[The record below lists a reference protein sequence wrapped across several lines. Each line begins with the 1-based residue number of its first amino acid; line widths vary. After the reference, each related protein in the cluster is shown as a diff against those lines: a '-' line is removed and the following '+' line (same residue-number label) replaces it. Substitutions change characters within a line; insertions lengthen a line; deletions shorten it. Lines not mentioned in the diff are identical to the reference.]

1 MCARVRTVFIILI
14 LSAAYY
20 IPGRG
25 SFSHYPSDL
34 RDAVNSGSAFDKL
47 ANSAPAGEAPPPPAP
62 AYERSGG
69 NKSIAAARTGAAG
82 NCGPDITRPLSGF
95 LDRINATYHSW
106 PPSLREEN
114 CAALDVSTERAV
126 VTAWDI
132 QDLRPDLGY
141 PSVLSGSLPVAGN
154 CRMTLAVDGKCYRNE
169 EVNYIMWGAM
179 TRLCGKSLAWSKL
192 KIRAYLMYYYKYL
205 ARKGDSA
212 FPGEADNKIDW
223 AEAGYYEWPRNYKT
237 PPASRPECAPSR
249 LAPLGYDSA
258 FTAHWGKGDITP

>member
-1 MCARVRTVFIILI
+1 MCARVPAVFIFLI

-25 SFSHYPSDL
+25 NYVQHPSDL
-34 RDAVNSGSAFDKL
+34 RDAVNSGNALDEL
-47 ANSAPAGEAPPPPAP
+47 ANSAPGGEAPPPTSP
-62 AYERSGG
+62 AYKRSGG
-69 NKSIAAARTGAAG
+69 NKDVAMGKTGAAG
-82 NCGPDITRPLSGF
+82 DCGPDITRPLGGF
-95 LDRINATYHSW
+95 LDRINTAYNSW
-106 PPSLREEN
+106 PPALREEN
-114 CAALDVSTERAV
+114 CAALDMGTERAV

-141 PSVLSGSLPVAGN
+141 PSVLSGSLPLAGK

-179 TRLCGKSLAWSKL
+179 TRLCGKSLVWSKL

-205 ARKGDSA
+205 AHKGDSA

-223 AEAGYYEWPRNYKT
+223 SEAGYHEWPHKYKT
-237 PPASRPECAPSR
+237 PPESRPECAPSR
-249 LAPLGYDSA
+249 LAPLGDASA
-258 FTAHWGKGDITP
+258 FTAHWGRSDITP